1 MAIIKIN
8 SDEESVKFLKNQSSI
23 LHTSDTNNI
32 TVNAVNV
39 IVDRPKVGDVMCVT
53 RYKDKN
59 NSLLPADKQKVIW
72 IDGLSINP
80 KQLSQKYEPVGIC
93 VAVKGNK
100 AMVRYR
106 KEESYEWSTKARLE
120 LQITN
125 EDIRKLMTGSHT
137 FKIFLINNT
146 QSTVNFVYN
155 YTSSSSDNFKLDF
168 SKQLNNYFKSYNNN
182 YSAELVAE
190 DTDLPGSSR
199 IIVNAP
205 YNSEGNSSFSME
217 EIGGTNITIES
228 ILATGKPIK
237 AIEQYYINNGFT
249 RNYEG
254 GCCRAKYYDYYSSNG
269 SNPSYGMASINT
281 QIPVSLSAFTS
292 NPNCKVLR
300 DNFATYD
307 EYVDSM
313 MVKYQCGKY
322 GISNEF
328 SSGKEN
334 TYKLANCTYIYNY
347 ASEVSEQNT
356 LYPAANWAASIDIN
370 APGLQAGNWWLP
382 SAAEMVQMMRNITY
396 GTSFWET
403 KPDIVNR
410 VLYELNNFDSKNW
423 SMLSASTNRWTS
435 SICGQKGAYFYYSF
449 NGILGFDSF
458 NFSKFVAPITL
469 YEF

>member
-1 MAIIKIN
+1 
-8 SDEESVKFLKNQSSI
+8 
-23 LHTSDTNNI
+23 
-32 TVNAVNV
+32 
-39 IVDRPKVGDVMCVT
+39 
-53 RYKDKN
+53 
-59 NSLLPADKQKVIW
+59 
-72 IDGLSINP
+72 
-80 KQLSQKYEPVGIC
+80 
-93 VAVKGNK
+93 
-100 AMVRYR
+100 
-106 KEESYEWSTKARLE
+106 
-120 LQITN
+120 
-125 EDIRKLMTGSHT
+125 
-137 FKIFLINNT
+137 
-146 QSTVNFVYN
+146 
-155 YTSSSSDNFKLDF
+155 
-168 SKQLNNYFKSYNNN
+168 
-182 YSAELVAE
+182 
-190 DTDLPGSSR
+190 
-199 IIVNAP
+199 
-205 YNSEGNSSFSME
+205 
-217 EIGGTNITIES
+217 
-228 ILATGKPIK
+228 
-237 AIEQYYINNGFT
+237 
-249 RNYEG
+249 
-254 GCCRAKYYDYYSSNG
+254 
-269 SNPSYGMASINT
+269 MASINT